1 MAVVEKS
8 VEAFLSNE
16 DSPTIGNPIHS
27 TEVAQQFGFRGALVG
42 GVTVWGWAADA
53 ILEALG
59 EGWLERGWSDFL
71 FRQPTYPGDRL
82 AVRVEPG
89 SDAAPG
95 AYSVTMT
102 NQEGVLCV
110 VASVGLGDAPWLSDL
125 TKPEDMAPQPPPDPI
140 PAIVMGQTPTG
151 VDWRAADADTGEE
164 AMTEFLARSLPQP
177 VNPLF
182 EGLGAP
188 LHPGWIA
195 GRGERLL
202 RHNVSLPQSI
212 HTRSQVQHLA
222 LARSGQTIVTGAHLL
237 DIYDRKG
244 HHFANFDLLMQGEDG
259 QPLAQL
265 RHWTIVRVAK
275 PDERG

>member
-1 MAVVEKS
+1 MAVVEQTID
-8 VEAFLSNE
+8 AFLSNE

-42 GVTVWGWAADA
+42 GVTVWGWATDA

-59 EGWLERGWSDFL
+59 EGWLERGWADFL

-89 SDAAPG
+89 SDAAPD
-95 AYSVTMT
+95 AHTVTMT
-102 NQEGVLCV
+102 NQDGVLCV
-110 VASVGLGDAPWLSDL
+110 VASVGVGDAPWLGDL
-125 TKPEDMAPQPPPDPI
+125 TKPGDMTPQPSPTPI
-140 PAIVMGQTPTG
+140 PPIVMGETPTG
-151 VDWRAADADTGEE
+151 VDWRAAEADTDEPT
-164 AMTEFLARSLPQP
+164 MREFLGRSLPKP
-177 VNPLF
+177 SNPLF
-182 EGLGAP
+182 KGPNAP

-222 LARSGQTIVTGAHLL
+222 LARGGQKIVTGAHLL
-237 DIYDRKG
+237 DIYERKG

-259 QPLAQL
+259 TPLAQL
-265 RHWTIVRVAK
+265 RYWTIVRVAK
-275 PDERG
+275 PEERG